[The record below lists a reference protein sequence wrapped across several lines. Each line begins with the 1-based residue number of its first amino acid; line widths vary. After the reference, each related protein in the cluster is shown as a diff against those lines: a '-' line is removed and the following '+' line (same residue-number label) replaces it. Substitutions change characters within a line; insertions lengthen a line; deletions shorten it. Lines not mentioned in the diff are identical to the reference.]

1 MAIVSPYEQYE
12 MTKVLSSS
20 PLERVILLYRRS
32 IALLDR
38 SIDALDSDDLI
49 AFSENIGKT
58 CKIIEYLLSVL
69 DTERGGIVAENL
81 TKLYDYSLFTL
92 TSSNINRDREGILA
106 VKNILTGL
114 LEAWEEIKKDE

>member
-69 DTERGGIVAENL
+69 DIERGGIVAENL
-81 TKLYDYSLFTL
+81 AKLYDYSLFTL
-92 TSSNINRDREGILA
+92 TTSNINRDREGILA

>member
-49 AFSENIGKT
+49 AFSENISKT

-81 TKLYDYSLFTL
+81 AKLYDYSLFTL
-92 TSSNINRDREGILA
+92 TTSNINRDREGILA

>member
-49 AFSENIGKT
+49 AFSENISKT

-69 DTERGGIVAENL
+69 DIERGGIVAENL
-81 TKLYDYSLFTL
+81 AKLYDYSLFTL
-92 TSSNINRDREGILA
+92 TTSNINRDREGILA

>member
-12 MTKVLSSS
+12 MTKILSSS

-32 IALLDR
+32 IGLLER
-38 SIDALDSDDLI
+38 SIEALDSNDLI
-49 AFSENIGKT
+49 GFSENIGKA

-81 TKLYDYSLFTL
+81 AKLYDFSLFTL
-92 TSSNINRDREGILA
+92 TSSNISKDREGILR

-114 LEAWEEIKKDE
+114 LESWEEIKRYG

>member
-69 DTERGGIVAENL
+69 DIERGGIVAENL
-81 TKLYDYSLFTL
+81 AKLYDYSLFTL

>member
-38 SIDALDSDDLI
+38 SIDALDSNDLI

-69 DTERGGIVAENL
+69 DIERGGIVAENL
-81 TKLYDYSLFTL
+81 AKLYDYSLFTL